1 MKPRVIVV
9 AKRSALSK
17 FITEGRDARVARLLR
32 KGDPTVANWNDA
44 HREHMRTLE
53 HVEEVLARSGVSVAL
68 HHGAHTRFS
77 TGTAALVITV
87 GGDGTLLG
95 ASHHV
100 MGAPVLGVNSSPKHS
115 VGYFCSARLDNF
127 ERMLRRA
134 LDGSLP
140 KVKLTRMAV
149 VHNGR
154 VVSKRVLNEALYS
167 HASPAA
173 TSRYILSLGRSREE
187 QRSSGFWIGTAA
199 GSTGALRSAGGR
211 VLPLGSEKLEL
222 VVREPYTVSGFP
234 CRIERSIV
242 KAGATVCVQSKM
254 HDAAMFL
261 DGPYKRLAVRLGD
274 VVEFTASDEPL
285 VLLGRRAGRWR
296 R

>member
-1 MKPRVIVV
+1 VKLRVVVV
-9 AKRSALSK
+9 AKRSAMAR
-17 FITEGRDARVARLLR
+17 FIADGSDPRVARLLK
-32 KGDPTVANWNDA
+32 KGDPTVSNWAAA

-53 HVEEVLARSGVSVAL
+53 HVERVLSRSQVSFSL

-77 TGTAALVITV
+77 CRNAMLVVTV

-100 MGAPVLGVNSSPKHS
+100 AGPPVLGVNSAPRHS
-115 VGYFCSARLDNF
+115 IGFFCSAHHDNF
-127 ERMLRRA
+127 ERMLGRA
-134 LDGSLP
+134 LQGTLP

-149 VHNGR
+149 THNGR
-154 VVSKRVLNEALYS
+154 TISKRILNEALYS

-173 TSRYILSLGRSREE
+173 TSRYILEVGRVHEE

-211 VLPLGSEKLEL
+211 VLPVGSEKLQL
-222 VVREPYTVSGFP
+222 VVREPYAVRGVPYRLQRVLVPPSA
-234 CRIERSIV
+234 RVRV
-242 KAGATVCVQSKM
+242 RSKM

-261 DGPYKRLAVRLGD
+261 DGPYKRISLRLGD
-274 VVEFTASDEPL
+274 VVEFQASDEPL
-285 VLLGRRAGRWR
+285 VLLGRRAKR
-296 R
+296 